1 MKYVLLLLTISLTFG
16 CSMRHI
22 VSMDTQT
29 QQEFDLNDNDSDGVI
44 MARERCVETVIGADI
59 DNYGC
64 PTVSDINE
72 RQELQILFDNDS
84 ADINPRYYQQIEKV
98 AQLMKM
104 YPNSIVAIE
113 GHCSKTGS
121 YEHNLAL
128 SQARADNVVSVL
140 TETFGIEASRLSAT
154 GYSYDKPIVPSE
166 TPEANE
172 ANRRVMAEVTGD
184 DTKTDMKWHIYSV
197 DQ

>member
-1 MKYVLLLLTISLTFG
+1 MKYLILLLTLSLTFG
-16 CSMRHI
+16 CSMRDI
-22 VSMDTQT
+22 VSMDAQT
-29 QQEFDLNDNDSDGVI
+29 EQKFDLNDNDSDGVI
-44 MARERCVETVIGADI
+44 MERERCVETVIGASI

-64 PTVSDINE
+64 ATVSDINE
-72 RQELQILFDNDS
+72 RQELQILFENDS
-84 ADINPRYYQQIEKV
+84 DYINPRYYQQIEQV
-98 AQLMKM
+98 AQLMKL
-104 YPNSIVAIE
+104 YPNTVVTIE

-128 SQARADNVVSVL
+128 SQARADNVVKVL
-140 TETFGIEASRLSAT
+140 SDTFGIASSRLTAT
-154 GYSYDKPIVPSE
+154 GFSYDQPIDLSE

-184 DTKTDMKWHIYSV
+184 DTKTDMKWHIYTV

>member
-1 MKYVLLLLTISLTFG
+1 MKYLILLLAMSLTVG
-16 CSMRHI
+16 CSMRDI
-22 VSMDTQT
+22 VSMDGQT
-29 QQEFDLNDNDSDGVI
+29 KQAFDLNDNDNDGVI
-44 MARERCVETVIGADI
+44 MARERCVETVMGASI

-72 RQELQILFDNDS
+72 RQELQILFENDS
-84 ADINPRYYQQIEKV
+84 DYINPRYYQQIEQV
-98 AQLMKM
+98 AKLMKM
-104 YPNSIVAIE
+104 YPNTLVTIE
-113 GHCSKTGS
+113 GHCSRTGS

-128 SQARADNVVSVL
+128 SQARADNVVKVL
-140 TETFGIEASRLSAT
+140 SDTFGIASVRLTAT
-154 GYSYDKPIVPSE
+154 GFSYDQPIDLSE

-184 DTKTDMKWHIYSV
+184 DTKTDMKWHIYTV